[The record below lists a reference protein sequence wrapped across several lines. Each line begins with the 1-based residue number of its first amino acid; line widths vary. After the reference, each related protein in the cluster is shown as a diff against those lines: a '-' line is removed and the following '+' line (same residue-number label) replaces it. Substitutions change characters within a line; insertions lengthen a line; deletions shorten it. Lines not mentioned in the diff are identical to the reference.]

1 MYFNEKEDTNID
13 KEFKKEPKF
22 DFQKYKKIIII
33 GGIAL
38 LVLIIIIIAIL
49 AFKNRKVYY
58 LYLNGGNE
66 INVYKGSN
74 YIDPGYEARDNYNH
88 NLNNAVIVTG
98 TVDEN
103 TIGTY
108 NIRYTLKDKTVTR
121 IVNVIASQSQFTKI
135 YLEGSKEMTIK
146 LGSVYHEPGYYYNDV
161 LVGDIRD
168 RIKVNGKVNTS
179 KAGKYRLTYTVVNS
193 ENVTITAERIVTVE

>member
-13 KEFKKEPKF
+13 KEFKKESKF
-22 DFQKYKKIIII
+22 DFQKYKKYIII

-38 LVLIIIIIAIL
+38 LIIIIAIIYVM
-49 AFKNRKVYY
+49 NRKVYY
-58 LYLNGGNE
+58 LNLNGGHE
-66 INVYKGSN
+66 INIYKGSEFV
-74 YIDPGYEARDNYNH
+74 DPGYNARDNRNN
-88 NLNNAVIVTG
+88 NLNNLVVVSG
-98 TVDEN
+98 NVDEN

-108 NIRYTLKDKTVTR
+108 KIKYTLKNRKVTR
-121 IVNVIASQSQFTKI
+121 TVNVIESQSQFTKI

-146 LGSVYHEPGYYYNDV
+146 LGSVYHEPGYYYNDII
-161 LVGDIRD
+161 VGDMRD

-193 ENVTITAERIVTVE
+193 ENVTITAERLVTVE

>member
-13 KEFKKEPKF
+13 KEFKKESKF
-22 DFQKYKKIIII
+22 DFQKYKKYIII

-38 LVLIIIIIAIL
+38 LIIIIAIIY
-49 AFKNRKVYY
+49 AMNRKVYY
-58 LYLNGGNE
+58 LNLNGGYE
-66 INVYKGSN
+66 INIYKGSEFV
-74 YIDPGYEARDNYNH
+74 DPGYNARDNRNN
-88 NLNNAVIVTG
+88 NLNNLVVVSG
-98 TVDEN
+98 NVDEN

-108 NIRYTLKDKTVTR
+108 KIKYTLKNRKVTR
-121 IVNVIASQSQFTKI
+121 TVNVIESQSQFTKI